1 MDFGRRRSRLS
12 PRPESGIEDSPVQT
26 KSILA
31 VSPVLIM
38 RPQRENEASAYASKI
53 TTGLVRPV
61 SDRAK
66 CSISVPVRRGG
77 IDLLKC
83 QKTKQRNNSSANRM
97 LCSVPERLQLHM
109 AMLALQFGYAGFHVV
124 SRAALNMGISKLVFP
139 VYRNII
145 ALLLLLPF
153 AYFLEKKERP
163 PITLNFL
170 LQFFLLALV
179 GITANQGFYLLGLD
193 NTSPT
198 FASAIQNSVPAITFL
213 MAAILRIEKVRL
225 NRKDGI
231 SKVAGTILCVAGASV
246 ITLYKGPTIYSPIPP
261 LNRPTPTFVS
271 LGDAEGKNWTLGCL
285 YLIGHCLSWSGWL
298 VLQAPVLKKY
308 PARLSVTSYT
318 CFFGLIQF
326 LVIAAFA
333 ERDPPAW
340 MFHSGGELFTILYA
354 GVVAS
359 GIAFAVQIWCIDRG
373 GPVFV
378 AVYQPVQTLVVA
390 IMASIALGEEFYL
403 GGIIG
408 AVLIIVGLYLVLWGK
423 SQERKF
429 AAQEKGAIQ
438 STPEHSNI
446 RTSSHIKASLTKPLL
461 PPSTENV

>member
-1 MDFGRRRSRLS
+1 MA
-12 PRPESGIEDSPVQT
+12 ES
-26 KSILA
+26 
-31 VSPVLIM
+31 
-38 RPQRENEASAYASKI
+38 ASAA
-53 TTGLVRPV
+53 P
-61 SDRAK
+61 
-66 CSISVPVRRGG
+66 RR
-77 IDLLKC
+77 
-83 QKTKQRNNSSANRM
+83 M
-97 LCSVPERLQLHM
+97 WCSVPERLQLHA

-153 AYFLEKKERP
+153 AYFMEKKDRP
-163 PITLNFL
+163 GLTLNFL

-213 MAAILRIEKVRL
+213 MAAVLRIEQVRL
-225 NRKDGI
+225 NRKDGVA
-231 SKVAGTILCVAGASV
+231 KVIGTLFCVVGATV
-246 ITLYKGPTIYSPIPP
+246 ITLYKGPTIYSPSPP
-261 LNRPTPTFVS
+261 LHSTSTSAFKPLFPS
-271 LGDAEGKNWTLGCL
+271 LGDAKAKNWTLGCIF
-285 YLIGHCLSWSGWL
+285 LIGHCLSWSGWL

-308 PARLSVTSYT
+308 PARLSVTSFT

-326 LVIAAFA
+326 LVIALIF
-333 ERDPPAW
+333 ERDSQAW
-340 MFHSGGELFTILYA
+340 VFHSGGEVFTIVYA

-390 IMASIALGEEFYL
+390 IMASVALGEEFYL

-408 AVLIIVGLYLVLWGK
+408 AIMIVAGLYLVLWGK
-423 SQERKF
+423 SEEKKF
-429 AAQEKGAIQ
+429 AKELLANA
-438 STPEHSNI
+438 SSAEHGGTA
-446 RTSSHIKASLTKPLL
+446 RPASHSKTSLTQPLL
-461 PPSTENV
+461 PSSTDNV